1 MAYTDIDKPSDYFNT
16 VLYTGNAG
24 TQSITGVGF
33 QPDFFWGKSRSN
45 SKNHA
50 LHDSVRGVTKRL
62 ISNTTGAEATVAA
75 SVTAFGSDGFSLGSD
90 TTSNANGNTFVTWN
104 WKAGTSVSGNT
115 SGSGTSK
122 AYTGSVSTTAGFS
135 IIEYIGN
142 GTAGHTIPHHL
153 GAVPKMI
160 IMKRIDAAG
169 GSSGLDAWQVYH
181 HVLGNTK
188 RLVLN
193 STAAE
198 DASTT
203 YFNDTTPTSSV
214 FTLGTGPAGNN
225 TDYGYIAYCFAE
237 KQGYSKFG
245 SYTGNGNADGPF
257 CFTGFK
263 PAFVLTKTAS
273 AAYHWS
279 INDNKRNTFNPN
291 DKRLYPSTNGVEATA
306 DAYDIDFL
314 SNGFKIR
321 SSSVSFNASG
331 DNVIY
336 MAFAENPF
344 VTGASA
350 IPTTAR

>member
-1 MAYTDIDKPSDYFNT
+1 MAITDKPSDYFNS

-33 QPDFFWGKSRSN
+33 QPDFFWGKSRSGT
-45 SKNHA
+45 KNNA

-62 ISNTTGAEATVAA
+62 ISNSTALELAVAT

-214 FTLGTGPAGNN
+214 FTVGTGPAGNN
-225 TDYGYIAYCFAE
+225 TDYGYVAYSFSE
-237 KQGYSKFG
+237 VPNYSKFG
-245 SYTGNGNADGPF
+245 THTGNGNVNGPF
-257 CFTGFK
+257 VYTGFK
-263 PAFVLTKTAS
+263 PAFLMIKDAS
-273 AAYHWS
+273 GSGEWLAW
-279 INDNKRNTFNPN
+279 DNKRSPINEMTKALAWN
-291 DKRLYPSTNGVEATA
+291 DSLVEDTTKEM
-306 DAYDIDFL
+306 DFL

-321 SSSVSFNASG
+321 TTDTNYNASG
-331 DNVIY
+331 NTNIY

-344 VTGASA
+344 VTSTANGS
-350 IPTTAR
+350 IPATAR